1 MNNRVD
7 YLSDK
12 LVNLRGKLK
21 SVNEVVP
28 PESIAN
34 GVSIARP
41 VNGSSAESSDTTPA
55 AERRSEQ
62 LGQLCSDCLQ
72 RLARRQKQLEVY
84 SSDLERDLQQIKNLQ
99 QELEE
104 RKKALAAL
112 QNIENG
118 TLSAAAAGDRIRSA
132 ERERLSFFAADGAI
146 EMLINKYKQLRQEPA
161 ELPAEESFGTL
172 LKKGWALALSLGLV
186 VGFFALAAALIIF
199 LGWR

>member
-21 SVNEVVP
+21 NVNEVVP

-34 GVSIARP
+34 GVSVARP
-41 VNGSSAESSDTTPA
+41 VNGNSAEISAANPA

-99 QELEE
+99 QELTE
-104 RKKALAAL
+104 RQKALASL

-118 TLSAAAAGDRIRSA
+118 SLSAADAGDRIRSA
-132 ERERLSFFAADGAI
+132 ERERLNFFASDGAI
-146 EMLINKYKQLRQEPA
+146 ETSINNPVRNRRNFRRKRVSA
-161 ELPAEESFGTL
+161 RF
-172 LKKGWALALSLGLV
+172 
-186 VGFFALAAALIIF
+186 
-199 LGWR
+199 